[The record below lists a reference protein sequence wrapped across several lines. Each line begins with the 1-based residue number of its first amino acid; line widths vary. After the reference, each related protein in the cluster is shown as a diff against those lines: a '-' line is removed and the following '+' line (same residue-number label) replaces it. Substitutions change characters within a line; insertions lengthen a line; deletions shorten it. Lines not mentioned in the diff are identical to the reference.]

1 MNPIVSEWLNLIIR
15 WAHVITGI
23 AWIGASFYFNWL
35 LNRLRDPEPTDK
47 KVMGELWAIHA
58 GGFFKVQKRHLE
70 PGTLPDPLHWFKW
83 EAYWTWIT
91 GFMLLVLIYYF
102 GASAYLI
109 DSNVAEI
116 SPGAAI
122 AIGLGTL
129 VFGWF
134 GYDLFWSLQ
143 AIKDRPR
150 FGALVSFLLVVAI
163 AYGLGQVFSGR
174 GAYLHVGAML
184 GTIMAAN
191 VFAVIMPAQRQLVAA
206 TLQGAEQDMQ
216 LAANAGLRSLHN
228 NYMTLPVLFVMLS
241 IHYPGT
247 YGYEH
252 GWAVLAAMFLIGALV
267 RHYFNVRHIQG
278 NWRPAWMLGVAALM
292 VVALAVITA
301 PKQAPGDMRVST
313 AQAMSI
319 VQEHCTTCH
328 SVSPDRPEFQSAIK
342 GLMFDTPEQVR
353 KDAARVIA
361 QAVHSN
367 AMPLGN
373 QTGMTAEERTLLGAW
388 LTQPVNEE

>member
-1 MNPIVSEWLNLIIR
+1 MNPIVSEWLNLIVR

-35 LNRLRDPEPTDK
+35 LNRLRDPEPADDK
-47 KVMGELWAIHA
+47 IMGELWALHA
-58 GGFFKVQKRHLE
+58 GGFFKVQKRRMN
-70 PGTLPDPLHWFKW
+70 PGSLPEPLHWFKW

-91 GFMLLVLIYYF
+91 GFTLLVLIYYF

-109 DSNVAEI
+109 DRSVANI
-116 SPGAAI
+116 SPATAI

-134 GYDLFWSLQ
+134 GYHLLWSWP
-143 AIKDRPR
+143 AIKTRR
-150 FGALVSFLLVVAI
+150 RLGALISFLLVVAI
-163 AYGLGQVFSGR
+163 AYGLGEVFSGR

-184 GTIMAAN
+184 GTIMVGN

-216 LAANAGLRSLHN
+216 LAENAGLRSLHN
-228 NYMTLPVLFVMLS
+228 NYMTLPVVFVMLS

-252 GWAVLAAMFLIGALV
+252 GWAVLAAMFLVGALV
-267 RHYFNVRHIQG
+267 RHYFNVRHVQG
-278 NWRPAWMLGVAALM
+278 NWAAAWMLGAAALM
-292 VVALAVITA
+292 IAAIAVLTA
-301 PKQAPGDMRVST
+301 PQQAPAGQPIST

-319 VQEHCTTCH
+319 VQARCTPCH
-328 SVSPDRPEFQSAIK
+328 SANPTRPEFQPAIK
-342 GLMFDTPEQVR
+342 GLMFDTPEEVR
-353 KDAARVIA
+353 KESLRVLA
-361 QAVHSN
+361 QAVQST

-373 QTGMTAEERTLLGAW
+373 LTGMTKEERAHLGAW
-388 LTQPVNEE
+388 LAQPKAGQ